1 MKKAK
6 IKQRCDEANRW
17 MKNSRR
23 VILARWLKPGNA
35 HTALNCSVVAGK
47 KAGVEIH
54 SDKEAVIIFSH
65 SDMKTGRYCTA
76 SMSNTCFYR
85 HAQQWSVC
93 HWHLIGSLSVH
104 VNERESHQRGLQR
117 QLQLCD
123 TAFRQARRQR
133 IRKPKAGS
141 SVPAGVPVKLYIGAP
156 YAYARL
162 ISNVP
167 APAAHK
173 SCVGVHPRVRAEPQ
187 RGRGRIVCTS
197 AVSIRWL
204 LLQPTVKSGGRGW
217 GEGGR
222 NVSGMT
228 LCEIITSPYGCRKP
242 YIRGVYACEITAK
255 GLIGQ

>member
-1 MKKAK
+1 
-6 IKQRCDEANRW
+6 
-17 MKNSRR
+17 
-23 VILARWLKPGNA
+23 
-35 HTALNCSVVAGK
+35 
-47 KAGVEIH
+47 
-54 SDKEAVIIFSH
+54 
-65 SDMKTGRYCTA
+65 MKTGRYRTA

-123 TAFRQARRQR
+123 TAFRQARRQW

-141 SVPAGVPVKLYIGAP
+141 SVPAGVPVRLCIGAP
-156 YAYARL
+156 YAYARF

-167 APAAHK
+167 ARA
-173 SCVGVHPRVRAEPQ
+173 SCSTQVVCLRSSACA
-187 RGRGRIVCTS
+187 RGASARRGRIVCTS

-217 GEGGR
+217 GEGG
-222 NVSGMT
+222 MWAEW
-228 LCEIITSPYGCRKP
+228 LCVKS
-242 YIRGVYACEITAK
+242 
-255 GLIGQ
+255 

>member
-35 HTALNCSVVAGK
+35 RTALNCSVVAGK

-85 HAQQWSVC
+85 HAQQWGIC

-141 SVPAGVPVKLYIGAP
+141 SVPAGVPVKLYIDAP

-167 APAAHK
+167 ARASCSTQVVCRRSSACARGASARERKNSLHLRCEHSLAAVATNCQEWRK
-173 SCVGVHPRVRAEPQ
+173 RM
-187 RGRGRIVCTS
+187 GRGREEC
-197 AVSIRWL
+197 
-204 LLQPTVKSGGRGW
+204 
-217 GEGGR
+217 ER
-222 NVSGMT
+222 NDFVWNHNQSLWM
-228 LCEIITSPYGCRKP
+228 
-242 YIRGVYACEITAK
+242 
-255 GLIGQ
+255 

>member
-1 MKKAK
+1 M
-6 IKQRCDEANRW
+6 
-17 MKNSRR
+17 
-23 VILARWLKPGNA
+23 
-35 HTALNCSVVAGK
+35 
-47 KAGVEIH
+47 
-54 SDKEAVIIFSH
+54 
-65 SDMKTGRYCTA
+65 
-76 SMSNTCFYR
+76 
-85 HAQQWSVC
+85 
-93 HWHLIGSLSVH
+93 H

-167 APAAHK
+167 ARASCSTQVVCRRSSACARGASARERKNSLHLRCEHSLAAVATNCQEWRK
-173 SCVGVHPRVRAEPQ
+173 RM
-187 RGRGRIVCTS
+187 
-197 AVSIRWL
+197 
-204 LLQPTVKSGGRGW
+204 

-228 LCEIITSPYGCRKP
+228 LCEIITSPYECRKP